1 MAYLDRFLVKIILL
15 AFSLGLV
22 GTTGCRNAPSPSVGE
37 VKLERDVI
45 IKGTGGLLAY
55 RISTPTAIYYLEE
68 QGFGLSRLLDR
79 DGIDWLGFEPTA
91 GSRSA
96 GEFRGFPNAVNK
108 QAGDYFHPMNAGTQ
122 PTTSS
127 VDFVRPDHVRI
138 SGVSEN
144 GLWRAR
150 YDFFPTHCT
159 FTMTA
164 MPEGYAYWVLYEGT
178 PGGSFELDDWWVSSA
193 GGERKPM
200 TVEQQGDL
208 PGPEWIAFGDR
219 SGERAVLLFHHEDD
233 KHPDNFYQMENN
245 MTVFGFGRQRGQ
257 KFLASVP
264 RSVSIG
270 FVDRVDQATVER
282 KLAVMKEVGR

>member
-1 MAYLDRFLVKIILL
+1 MAGCGREVNSSAPSLLRLDREAVD
-15 AFSLGLV
+15 AS
-22 GTTGCRNAPSPSVGE
+22 A
-37 VKLERDVI
+37 
-45 IKGTGGLLAY
+45 GGLACF
-55 RISTPTAIYYLEE
+55 RIVAPNATYYLEKI
-68 QGFGLSRLLDR
+68 GFGLSSMLDA
-79 DGIDWLGFEPTA
+79 DGNDWLGFEPTK

-108 QAGDYFHPMNAGTQ
+108 QAGDYFHPLNAGTQ
-122 PTTSS
+122 PS
-127 VDFVRPDHVRI
+127 VATVEFERPDHIRI
-138 SGVSEN
+138 SAVSSN
-144 GLWRAR
+144 GLWKAR
-150 YDFFPTHCT
+150 FDFFPTHCT
-159 FTMTA
+159 FTMLA
-164 MPEGYAYWVLYEGT
+164 MPEGYAYWFLYEGT
-178 PGGSFELDDWWVSSA
+178 PGGSFELDDWWVGSA
-193 GGERKPM
+193 GGERRPM

-233 KHPDNFYQMENN
+233 EHPDNFYQMENN

-282 KLAVMKEVGR
+282 KLAVMKEAGL